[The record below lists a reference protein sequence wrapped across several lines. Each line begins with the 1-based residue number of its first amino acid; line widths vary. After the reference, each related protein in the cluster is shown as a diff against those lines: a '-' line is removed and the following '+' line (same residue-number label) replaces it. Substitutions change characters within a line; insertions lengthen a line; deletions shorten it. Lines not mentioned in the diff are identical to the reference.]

1 MSSQDLHTR
10 SIHTLRFL
18 AADAVQKA
26 NSGHPGLPM
35 GAAAMAYVLWTR
47 HLRFDPKD
55 PWWPARDRFVL
66 SAGHGSMLLYSLAH
80 LTGFDLPM
88 EELQRF
94 RQWGSRTPGHPERD
108 LAAGV
113 ETTTGPLGHGFSNAV
128 GLAIAATHLAAI
140 YNEPD
145 FPLFDHRIYAIVSD
159 GDLMEGIASEAA
171 SLAGHLG
178 LGRIVFLYDDNRIS
192 IDGST
197 DLAFTED
204 RAARFRAYGWHVQ
217 TVGDGNDL
225 EAVDQAL
232 KAAEEDPRP
241 SIIVARTIIGYGL
254 PTKQGTAAAHG
265 EPPGE
270 DELRG
275 AKERLGWPQEP
286 SFLVPDDVRAHF
298 EGAGRRGGDLHRSWA
313 GLMARYRE
321 RYPERA
327 MELDRRL
334 RADLPGD
341 LEAVIPNFPADP
353 KGKATRASSG
363 IVLNALA
370 ERMPELFGGSADL
383 TTSNQTQLKGETDF
397 SKEHREGRYV
407 HFGVREHG
415 MGGILSG
422 LALHGG
428 ILPFGGTFLVFSD
441 FMRPAIR
448 LASIMRLKVIYL
460 FSHDSIGLGEDGPT
474 HQPIEQLAALRAI
487 PHLTVLRPGDA
498 NETAQAWAVAIGRP
512 DGPTALALTRQAVP
526 TLDRSRYASAEGL
539 RRGAYVLADFGDG
552 PDVILMASGSEV
564 EIIVAAG
571 EKLAAE
577 GWRVRLVSFP
587 SWELF
592 ERQPQTYRDEVLP
605 PSCSRRVAVEAGVQ
619 QGWERWLGSEG
630 VFVGLDGFG
639 ASAPYQEIYQHRG
652 LTWDHVVETVHHL
665 MGAKV
670 PE

>member
-10 SIHTLRFL
+10 SINTLRFL

-55 PWWPARDRFVL
+55 PSWPARDRFIL
-66 SAGHGSMLLYSLAH
+66 SAGHGSMLLYALAH

-88 EELQRF
+88 EELKRF

-113 ETTTGPLGHGFSNAV
+113 ETTTGPLGQGFSNAV
-128 GLAIAATHLAAI
+128 GLAIAADHLAAV
-140 YNEPD
+140 YNEPE
-145 FPLFDHRIYAIVSD
+145 FSLFDQRIYAIVSD

-171 SLAGHLG
+171 SLAGHLS

-217 TVGDGNDL
+217 VVGDGNDL
-225 EAVDQAL
+225 EALDRAL
-232 KAAEEDPRP
+232 AAAEEDPRP
-241 SIIVARTIIGYGL
+241 SIIVARTIIGFGL
-254 PTKQGTAAAHG
+254 PTKQGTEAAHG

-270 DELRG
+270 EELRG
-275 AKERLGWPQEP
+275 AKGHLGWPHEP
-286 SFLVPDDVRAHF
+286 SFLVSDDVRAHF
-298 EGAGRRGGDLHRSWA
+298 EAAGRRGGDLHRTWK
-313 GLMARYRE
+313 GLMARYRD

-327 MELDRRL
+327 RELDRRF
-334 RADLPGD
+334 RADLPDGFED
-341 LEAVIPNFPADP
+341 AIPTFPADP

-370 ERMPELFGGSADL
+370 QRMPELFGGSADL
-383 TTSNQTQLKGETDF
+383 TTSNQTQLKGEPDF

-428 ILPFGGTFLVFSD
+428 IVPFGGTFLVFSD

-448 LASIMRLKVIYL
+448 LASIMRLKVVYV

-474 HQPIEQLAALRAI
+474 HQPIEHLAALRAI

-498 NETAQAWAVAIGRP
+498 NETAQAWAVAVGRP

-526 TLDRSRYASAEGL
+526 TLDRTRYASAEGV
-539 RRGAYVLADFGDG
+539 RRGAYILADFGDR

-571 EKLAAE
+571 ERLAGE
-577 GWRVRLVSFP
+577 GLSVRLVSFP

-592 ERQPQTYRDEVLP
+592 ELQPQTYRDQVLP
-605 PSCSRRVAVEAGVQ
+605 PSCPRRIAVEAGVQ
-619 QGWERWLGSEG
+619 QGWERWIGTEG
-630 VFVGLDGFG
+630 VFIGLDGFG
-639 ASAPYQEIYQHRG
+639 ASAPYKEIYQHRG
-652 LTWDHVVETVHHL
+652 LTPEHVVEAVHHL

-670 PE
+670 RE

>member
-18 AADAVQKA
+18 SADAVQKA

-55 PWWPARDRFVL
+55 PSWPARDRFVL

-88 EELQRF
+88 DELKRF

-113 ETTTGPLGHGFSNAV
+113 ETTTGPLGQGFSNAV
-128 GLAIAATHLAAI
+128 GLAIAADHLAAV
-140 YNEPD
+140 YNGPE
-145 FPLFDHRIYAIVSD
+145 FPLFDQRIYAIVSD

-171 SLAGHLG
+171 SLAGHLS
-178 LGRIVFLYDDNRIS
+178 LGRIVFLYDDNHIS

-217 TVGDGNDL
+217 VVGDGNDL
-225 EAVDQAL
+225 EDIDHAL
-232 KAAEEDPRP
+232 TAAEQDPRP
-241 SIIVARTIIGYGL
+241 SIIAARTVIGYGL
-254 PTKQGTAAAHG
+254 PTKQGTEAAHG

-270 DELRG
+270 EELRG
-275 AKERLGWPQEP
+275 AKTHLGWPLEP
-286 SFLVPDDVRAHF
+286 TFLVPDDVRAHF
-298 EGAGRRGGDLHRSWA
+298 EAAGGRGGDLHRAWES
-313 GLMARYRE
+313 LMARYRD
-321 RYPERA
+321 RFPERA
-327 MELDRRL
+327 EELDRRL
-334 RADLPGD
+334 RGDLPDGF
-341 LEAVIPNFPADP
+341 EAAIPNFPADP

-363 IVLNALA
+363 VVLNALA
-370 ERMPELFGGSADL
+370 QRMPELFGGSADL
-383 TTSNQTQLKGETDF
+383 TTSNQTQLKGGPDF
-397 SKEHREGRYV
+397 SKDHREGRYV

-448 LASIMRLKVIYL
+448 LASIMRLKVIYV

-474 HQPIEQLAALRAI
+474 HQPIEHLAALRAI

-498 NETAQAWAVAIGRP
+498 NETAQAWALAVGRP

-526 TLDRSRYASAEGL
+526 TLDRNRYASAEGV
-539 RRGAYVLADFGDG
+539 RRGAYILADFGDG
-552 PDVILMASGSEV
+552 PEVILMASGSEL

-571 EKLAAE
+571 ERLAAE
-577 GWRVRLVSFP
+577 GLPLRLVSFP

-592 ERQPQTYRDEVLP
+592 ERQPQAYRDEVLP
-605 PSCSRRVAVEAGVQ
+605 PSCPNRVAVEAGVQ
-619 QGWERWLGSEG
+619 QGWERWIGTGG

-639 ASAPYQEIYQHRG
+639 ASAPYKEIYQHRG
-652 LTWDHVVETVHHL
+652 LTPEHVVEVVHE
-665 MGAKV
+665 MMRAKGRT
-670 PE
+670 